1 MPPAATTC
9 PGGTGSTG
17 QSPDNRAAKVNDDG
31 QCMQARQELGVYL
44 LGATEPAQRALVE
57 RHLAACPQCRAE
69 LAGLAGL
76 PSLLRR
82 VPVGEALR
90 LAPDVAAALV
100 PSPSLTALAR
110 RVSGIRRRKWCL
122 TAATASIAGFA
133 AAAGLHVLYPAAAR
147 TSAAAA
153 PRWAVTAEGANRVTG
168 AWAAVRYTPLPWGT
182 EMEVQVTGVAAGT
195 QCQLL
200 ITGPGGQDVA
210 AGGWTIAAGH
220 QAAWYP
226 ASVPFQAASVRGF
239 VVSAGGKI
247 LVTVGAR

>member
-1 MPPAATTC
+1 L
-9 PGGTGSTG
+9 
-17 QSPDNRAAKVNDDG
+17 QDNRAPEVNDDG
-31 QCMQARQELGVYL
+31 RCVRARQELGVYL
-44 LGATEPAQRALVE
+44 LGAIEPAQRALVD

-82 VPVGEALR
+82 VPAREALQ
-90 LAPDVAAALV
+90 LAPDVAAPAPSPS

-110 RVSGIRRRKWCL
+110 RVSGVRRRWRL
-122 TAATASIAGFA
+122 TAVAAAMAGFA
-133 AAAGLHVLYPAAAR
+133 AAAGLHALYPAAAR
-147 TSAAAA
+147 APAAAA

-168 AWAAVRYTPLPWGT
+168 AWAAVRYTSLPWGT

-195 QCQLL
+195 RCQLL
-200 ITGPGGQDVA
+200 VTGPGGQDVA

-220 QAAWYP
+220 PAAWYP

-239 VVSAGGKI
+239 VISTGGKI
-247 LVTVGAR
+247 LLTVPAR

>member
-1 MPPAATTC
+1 MS
-9 PGGTGSTG
+9 G
-17 QSPDNRAAKVNDDG
+17 DG
-31 QCMQARQELGVYL
+31 QCAQARQELGVYL
-44 LGATEPAQRALVE
+44 LGAIEPAQRALVE
-57 RHLAACPQCRAE
+57 RHLAACPRCRVE

-82 VPVGEALR
+82 VPAGEALR
-90 LAPDVAAALV
+90 LAPDVAALG
-100 PSPSLTALAR
+100 PSPPLTVLAR

-122 TAATASIAGFA
+122 TAAAASVAGFA
-133 AAAGLHVLYPAAAR
+133 AAAGLHALYPAAAR
-147 TSAAAA
+147 APAAAA
-153 PRWAVTAEGANRVTG
+153 PRWAVTADGANQVTG

-195 QCQLL
+195 RCQLL
-200 ITGPGGQDVA
+200 VTGPGGQDVA

-239 VVSAGGKI
+239 VVRAGDKV
-247 LVTVGAR
+247 LVAVRAQ